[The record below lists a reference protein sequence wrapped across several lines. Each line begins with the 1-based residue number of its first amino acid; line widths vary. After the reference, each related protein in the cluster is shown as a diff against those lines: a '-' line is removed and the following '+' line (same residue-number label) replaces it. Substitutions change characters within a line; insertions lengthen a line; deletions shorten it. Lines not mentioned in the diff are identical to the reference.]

1 MSKDTK
7 IRWRWL
13 KGMYIYTII
22 GAGGFG
28 LGIIIMP
35 DVMQSMFSWPSQD
48 PIVLG
53 VVGSIYFAFALLS
66 ILGLRSPLKF
76 APVLLLQ
83 LTYKVVWFI
92 GVILPILVKARFPTY
107 AIVYVVIFATFIIGD
122 LIAIPFSNV
131 FAKQADH

>member
-1 MSKDTK
+1 MSKD
-7 IRWRWL
+7 ISVRWNWL

-35 DVMQSMFSWPSQD
+35 NVMQSMFGWPNQD

-53 VVGSIYFAFALLS
+53 VVGSVYFAFALLS

-92 GVILPILVKARFPTY
+92 GVILPFLVTARFPTY
-107 AIVYVVIFATFIIGD
+107 AIVYV
-122 LIAIPFSNV
+122 
-131 FAKQADH
+131 